1 MSQVNDVRPPYV
13 EFQMRA
19 VEDRSE
25 SLKQGR
31 YMTKDVPFI
40 ILVPHGSEGKQ
51 RIEQEYEV
59 WLQKIKP
66 MTGPKGGSYDGHYE
80 VASRFNPDWVQ
91 KIETQFR
98 LWKEGEQFEVEGT
111 HLRNWPAIS
120 PAQLKNCLDMHLLTV
135 EQLANAADDA
145 VERLG
150 MGGYTLRQRA
160 RDWLAAQGGGSAKTA
175 IEMENLRA
183 EVASRDVTISSM
195 KEQLEA
201 LQRQINALQ
210 VSQV

>member
-120 PAQLKNCLDMHLLTV
+120 PAQLKNCLDMHLLTA
-135 EQLANAADDA
+135 EQLANAADDT

-210 VSQV
+210 VSQA

>member
-98 LWKEGEQFEVEGT
+98 LWKKGEQFEVEGT

-135 EQLANAADDA
+135 EQLANAADDT

-210 VSQV
+210 VSQA

>member
-135 EQLANAADDA
+135 EQLANAADDT

-210 VSQV
+210 VSQA

>member
-1 MSQVNDVRPPYV
+1 
-13 EFQMRA
+13 
-19 VEDRSE
+19 
-25 SLKQGR
+25 
-31 YMTKDVPFI
+31 
-40 ILVPHGSEGKQ
+40 
-51 RIEQEYEV
+51 
-59 WLQKIKP
+59 

-135 EQLANAADDA
+135 EQLANAADDT

-210 VSQV
+210 VSQA